1 MTSMRSCRMNCHAKT
16 NHPSIPN
23 IMEQTLSKDV
33 QEKLDMIN
41 WEALK
46 DKYGVSRD
54 SFNNNPQLASQLA
67 YGQMT
72 DLVFASKEDFSGLLS
87 LRASLDTSGDKP
99 EMKVKVFTMEKEKSE
114 KDTLFIYR
122 QPITSDAVKKAL
134 FEKGKWQ
141 GPDGREMSGYLNA
154 NGGRPITLNIDGKR
168 QQFLVSLHHPT
179 NRVVAMSLDSVR
191 SYFYDKDNNLRG
203 RGMYGV
209 PFTEEQV
216 KGLIEGNAVVHSGI
230 RKDGESF
237 SCCVQFDAAKREP
250 TVSHPSWLKQ
260 AQKAGAEIAP
270 KQKQEVQEKAA
281 QQQKTS
287 QEQGQKKS
295 GGLKK

>member
-1 MTSMRSCRMNCHAKT
+1 
-16 NHPSIPN
+16 
-23 IMEQTLSKDV
+23 METTLSKDV

-41 WEALK
+41 WDSLK
-46 DKYGVSRD
+46 DKYGISRD
-54 SFNNNPQLASQLA
+54 TFYNNPHLASQLA

-87 LRASLDTSGDKP
+87 LRANMDTSGEKP
-99 EMKVKVFTMEKEKSE
+99 EMKVRAFTMEKPKTMA
-114 KDTLFIYR
+114 DTLYLYR
-122 QPITSDAVKKAL
+122 QPITSEAVKEAL
-134 FEKGKWQ
+134 LEKGEWL
-141 GPDGREMSGYLNA
+141 GPDGKKMHGHLNA

-179 NRVVAMSLDSVR
+179 NRVVGMSLDSVR

-216 KGLIEGNAVVHSGI
+216 KGLIEGNAVVHSGL

-250 TVSHPSWLKQ
+250 TISHPSWLKQ

-270 KQKQEVQEKAA
+270 KQRQEQQEKAA
-281 QQQKTS
+281 QQQKAS

-295 GGLKK
+295 GGLRK

>member
-1 MTSMRSCRMNCHAKT
+1 
-16 NHPSIPN
+16 
-23 IMEQTLSKDV
+23 MEQTLSKDV

-281 QQQKTS
+281 QQQQKTS

>member
-1 MTSMRSCRMNCHAKT
+1 
-16 NHPSIPN
+16 
-23 IMEQTLSKDV
+23 METTLSKDV

-41 WEALK
+41 WDSLK
-46 DKYGVSRD
+46 DKYGISRD
-54 SFNNNPQLASQLA
+54 TFYNNPHLASQLA

-72 DLVFASKEDFSGLLS
+72 DQVFASKEDFSGLLS
-87 LRASLDTSGDKP
+87 LRANMDTSGEKP
-99 EMKVKVFTMEKEKSE
+99 EMKVRAFTMEKPKTMA
-114 KDTLFIYR
+114 DTLYLYK
-122 QPITSDAVKKAL
+122 QPITSEAVKEAL
-134 FEKGKWQ
+134 LEKGEWL
-141 GPDGREMSGYLNA
+141 GPDGKKMHGHLNA

-179 NRVVAMSLDSVR
+179 NRVVGMSLDSVR
-191 SYFYDKDNNLRG
+191 SFFYDKDNNLRG

-209 PFTEEQV
+209 PFSEEQV
-216 KGLIEGNAVVHSGI
+216 KGLIEGNAVVQSGL

-250 TVSHPSWLKQ
+250 AISHPSWLKQ

-270 KQKQEVQEKAA
+270 KQRQEQQEKAA
-281 QQQKTS
+281 QQQKAS

>member
-1 MTSMRSCRMNCHAKT
+1 
-16 NHPSIPN
+16 
-23 IMEQTLSKDV
+23 METTLSKDV

-41 WEALK
+41 WDSLK
-46 DKYGVSRD
+46 DKYGISRD
-54 SFNNNPQLASQLA
+54 TFYNNPHLASQLA

-87 LRASLDTSGDKP
+87 LRANMDTSGEKP
-99 EMKVKVFTMEKEKSE
+99 EMKVKVFTMEKPKTMA
-114 KDTLFIYR
+114 DTLYLYR
-122 QPITSDAVKKAL
+122 QPITSEKVKEAL
-134 FEKGKWQ
+134 LATGEWL
-141 GPDGREMSGYLNA
+141 GPDGKKMGGHLNA

-168 QQFLVSLHHPT
+168 QQFLVSMHHPT
-179 NRVVAMSLDSVR
+179 NRVVGMSLDSVR
-191 SYFYDKDNNLRG
+191 AYFYDKDNNLRG

-216 KGLIEGNAVVHSGI
+216 KGMLEGNAVVHSGL

-250 TVSHPSWLKQ
+250 VISHPSWLKQ

-270 KQKQEVQEKAA
+270 KQRQEQQEKAA
-281 QQQKTS
+281 QQQKAS

>member
-1 MTSMRSCRMNCHAKT
+1 
-16 NHPSIPN
+16 
-23 IMEQTLSKDV
+23 METTLSKDV

-41 WEALK
+41 WDSLK
-46 DKYGVSRD
+46 DKYGISRD
-54 SFNNNPQLASQLA
+54 TFYNNPHLASQLA

-87 LRASLDTSGDKP
+87 LRANMDTSGEKP
-99 EMKVKVFTMEKEKSE
+99 EMKVRAFTMEKPKTMA
-114 KDTLFIYR
+114 DTLYLYK
-122 QPITSDAVKKAL
+122 QPITSEAVKEAL
-134 FEKGKWQ
+134 LEKGEWL
-141 GPDGREMSGYLNA
+141 GPDGKKMHGHLNA

-179 NRVVAMSLDSVR
+179 NRVVGMSLDSVR

-209 PFTEEQV
+209 PFSEEQV
-216 KGLIEGNAVVHSGI
+216 KGLIEGNAVVHSGL

-250 TVSHPSWLKQ
+250 AISHPSWLKQ

-270 KQKQEVQEKAA
+270 EQRQEQQEKAA
-281 QQQKTS
+281 QQQKAS

>member
-1 MTSMRSCRMNCHAKT
+1 
-16 NHPSIPN
+16 
-23 IMEQTLSKDV
+23 MEQTLSKDV

-41 WEALK
+41 WDSLK
-46 DKYGVSRD
+46 DKYGISRD
-54 SFNNNPQLASQLA
+54 SFYNSPQLASQLV

-72 DLVFASKEDFSGLLS
+72 DLVYASKEDFSGLLS
-87 LRASLDTSGDKP
+87 LRATMDTSGEKP
-99 EMKVKVFTMEKEKSE
+99 EMRVKVFTMEKEKSE
-114 KDTLFIYR
+114 KDALYLYR
-122 QPITSDAVKKAL
+122 QPITSEAVKEAL
-134 FEKGKWQ
+134 FEKGEWL
-141 GPDGREMSGYLNA
+141 GPDGKKMHGHLNA
-154 NGGRPITLNIDGKR
+154 NGGRPITLNLDGKR

-179 NRVVAMSLDSVR
+179 NRVVGISLDSVK

-216 KGLIEGNAVVHSGI
+216 KGMMEGNAVVHSGL

-250 TVSHPSWLKQ
+250 TISHPSWLKQ
-260 AQKAGAEIAP
+260 AQRAGAEISP
-270 KQKQEVQEKAA
+270 KQRQEQQEKVV
-281 QQQKTS
+281 QQQKAS

>member
-1 MTSMRSCRMNCHAKT
+1 
-16 NHPSIPN
+16 
-23 IMEQTLSKDV
+23 METTLSKDV

-41 WEALK
+41 WDSLK
-46 DKYGVSRD
+46 DKYGISRD
-54 SFNNNPQLASQLA
+54 TFYSNPHLASQLA

-87 LRASLDTSGDKP
+87 LRANMDTSGEKP
-99 EMKVKVFTMEKEKSE
+99 EMKVRAFTMEKPKTMA
-114 KDTLFIYR
+114 DTLYLYK
-122 QPITSDAVKKAL
+122 QPITSEAVKEAL
-134 FEKGKWQ
+134 LEKGEWL
-141 GPDGREMSGYLNA
+141 GPDGKKMHGHLNA

-179 NRVVAMSLDSVR
+179 NRVVGMSLDSVR

-216 KGLIEGNAVVHSGI
+216 KGLIEGNAVVHSGL

-250 TVSHPSWLKQ
+250 AISHPSWLKQ

-270 KQKQEVQEKAA
+270 KQRQEQQEKAA
-281 QQQKTS
+281 QQQKAS

>member
-1 MTSMRSCRMNCHAKT
+1 
-16 NHPSIPN
+16 
-23 IMEQTLSKDV
+23 METTLSKDV

-41 WEALK
+41 WDSLK
-46 DKYGVSRD
+46 DKYGISRD
-54 SFNNNPQLASQLA
+54 TFYNNPHLASQLA

-87 LRASLDTSGDKP
+87 LRANMDTSGEKP
-99 EMKVKVFTMEKEKSE
+99 EMKVRAFTMEKPKTMA
-114 KDTLFIYR
+114 DTLYLYK
-122 QPITSDAVKKAL
+122 QPITSEAVKEAL
-134 FEKGKWQ
+134 LEKGEWL
-141 GPDGREMSGYLNA
+141 GPDGKKMHGHLNA
-154 NGGRPITLNIDGKR
+154 NGSRPITLNIDGKR

-179 NRVVAMSLDSVR
+179 NRVVGMSLDSVR

-209 PFTEEQV
+209 PFSEEQV
-216 KGLIEGNAVVHSGI
+216 KGLIEGNAVVHSGL

-250 TVSHPSWLKQ
+250 AISHPSWLKQ

-270 KQKQEVQEKAA
+270 KQRQEQQEKAA
-281 QQQKTS
+281 QQQKAS

>member
-1 MTSMRSCRMNCHAKT
+1 
-16 NHPSIPN
+16 
-23 IMEQTLSKDV
+23 METTLSKDV

-41 WEALK
+41 WDSLK
-46 DKYGVSRD
+46 DKYGISRD
-54 SFNNNPQLASQLA
+54 TFYTNPHLASQLA

-87 LRASLDTSGDKP
+87 LRANMDTSGEKP
-99 EMKVKVFTMEKEKSE
+99 EMKVRAFTMEKPKTMA
-114 KDTLFIYR
+114 DTLYLYK
-122 QPITSDAVKKAL
+122 QPITSEAVKEAL
-134 FEKGKWQ
+134 LEKGEWL
-141 GPDGREMSGYLNA
+141 GPDGKKMHGHLNA

-179 NRVVAMSLDSVR
+179 NRVVGMSLDSVR

-216 KGLIEGNAVVHSGI
+216 KGLIEGNAVVHSGL

-250 TVSHPSWLKQ
+250 AISHPSWLKQ

-270 KQKQEVQEKAA
+270 KQRQEQQEKAA
-281 QQQKTS
+281 QQQKAS

-295 GGLKK
+295 GGMKK

>member
-1 MTSMRSCRMNCHAKT
+1 
-16 NHPSIPN
+16 
-23 IMEQTLSKDV
+23 METTLSKDV

-41 WEALK
+41 WDSLK
-46 DKYGVSRD
+46 DKYGISRD
-54 SFNNNPQLASQLA
+54 TFYNNPYLASQLA
-67 YGQMT
+67 YGHMT

-87 LRASLDTSGDKP
+87 LRANMDTSGEKP
-99 EMKVKVFTMEKEKSE
+99 EMKVRAFTMEKPKTMA
-114 KDTLFIYR
+114 DTLYLYK
-122 QPITSDAVKKAL
+122 QPITSEAVKEAL
-134 FEKGKWQ
+134 LEKGEWL
-141 GPDGREMSGYLNA
+141 GPDGKKMHGHLNA

-179 NRVVAMSLDSVR
+179 NRVVGMSLDSVR

-209 PFTEEQV
+209 PFSEEQV
-216 KGLIEGNAVVHSGI
+216 KGLIEGNAVIHSGL

-250 TVSHPSWLKQ
+250 AISHPSWLKQ

-270 KQKQEVQEKAA
+270 KQRQEQQEKAA
-281 QQQKTS
+281 QQQKAS

>member
-1 MTSMRSCRMNCHAKT
+1 
-16 NHPSIPN
+16 
-23 IMEQTLSKDV
+23 MEQTLSKDV

-54 SFNNNPQLASQLA
+54 SFYNNPQLASQLA

-87 LRASLDTSGDKP
+87 LRGSLDTSGDKP

>member
-1 MTSMRSCRMNCHAKT
+1 
-16 NHPSIPN
+16 
-23 IMEQTLSKDV
+23 MEQTLSKDV

-179 NRVVAMSLDSVR
+179 NRVVGMSLDSVR

-216 KGLIEGNAVVHSGI
+216 KGLIEGNAVVHSGL

-250 TVSHPSWLKQ
+250 VISHPSWLKQ

-270 KQKQEVQEKAA
+270 KQRQEQQEKAV
-281 QQQKTS
+281 QQQKAT

>member
-1 MTSMRSCRMNCHAKT
+1 
-16 NHPSIPN
+16 
-23 IMEQTLSKDV
+23 MEQTLSKDV

-41 WEALK
+41 WDSLK
-46 DKYGVSRD
+46 DKYGISRE
-54 SFNNNPQLASQLA
+54 SFYNSPQLASQLV

-72 DLVFASKEDFSGLLS
+72 ALVYASKEDFSGILS
-87 LRASLDTSGDKP
+87 LRATMDTSGEKP

-114 KDTLFIYR
+114 KDALYLYR
-122 QPITSDAVKKAL
+122 QPITSEAVKEAL
-134 FEKGKWQ
+134 FEKGEWL
-141 GPDGREMSGYLNA
+141 GPDGKKMHGHLNA
-154 NGGRPITLNIDGKR
+154 NGGRPITLNLDGKR

-179 NRVVAMSLDSVR
+179 NRIVGISLDSVK

-216 KGLIEGNAVVHSGI
+216 KGMMEGNAVVHSGL

-250 TVSHPSWLKQ
+250 TISHPSWLKQ
-260 AQKAGAEIAP
+260 AQRAGAEISP
-270 KQKQEVQEKAA
+270 KQRQEQQEKVV
-281 QQQKTS
+281 QQQKAS
-287 QEQGQKKS
+287 QEQGQKKP

>member
-1 MTSMRSCRMNCHAKT
+1 
-16 NHPSIPN
+16 
-23 IMEQTLSKDV
+23 METTLSKDV

-41 WEALK
+41 WDSLK
-46 DKYGVSRD
+46 DKYGISRD
-54 SFNNNPQLASQLA
+54 TFYNNPHLASQLA

-87 LRASLDTSGDKP
+87 LRANMDTSGEKP
-99 EMKVKVFTMEKEKSE
+99 EMKVRAFTMEKPKTMA
-114 KDTLFIYR
+114 DTLYLYK
-122 QPITSDAVKKAL
+122 QPITSEAVKEAL
-134 FEKGKWQ
+134 LEKGEWL
-141 GPDGREMSGYLNA
+141 GPDGKKMHGHLNA

-179 NRVVAMSLDSVR
+179 NRVVGMSLDSVR

-209 PFTEEQV
+209 PFSEEQV
-216 KGLIEGNAVVHSGI
+216 KGLIEGNAVIHSGL

-250 TVSHPSWLKQ
+250 TVSHPSWLNQ
-260 AQKAGAEIAP
+260 AQRAGAEVTP
-270 KQKQEVQEKAA
+270 KQKQEEKAVQQQKAA
-281 QQQKTS
+281 QEQNQSQKR
-287 QEQGQKKS
+287 S

>member
-1 MTSMRSCRMNCHAKT
+1 
-16 NHPSIPN
+16 
-23 IMEQTLSKDV
+23 MEQTLSKDV

-54 SFNNNPQLASQLA
+54 SFYNNPQLASQLA
-67 YGQMT
+67 YAQMT

-281 QQQKTS
+281 QLQKTS

>member
-1 MTSMRSCRMNCHAKT
+1 
-16 NHPSIPN
+16 
-23 IMEQTLSKDV
+23 METTLSKDV

-41 WEALK
+41 WDSLK
-46 DKYGVSRD
+46 DKYGISRD
-54 SFNNNPQLASQLA
+54 TFYNNPHLASQLA

-87 LRASLDTSGDKP
+87 LRANMDTSGEKP
-99 EMKVKVFTMEKEKSE
+99 EMKVRAFTMEKPKTMA
-114 KDTLFIYR
+114 DTLYLYK
-122 QPITSDAVKKAL
+122 QPITSEAVKEAL
-134 FEKGKWQ
+134 LEKGEWL
-141 GPDGREMSGYLNA
+141 GPDGKKMHGHLNA

-179 NRVVAMSLDSVR
+179 NRVVGMSLDSVR

-216 KGLIEGNAVVHSGI
+216 KGLIEGNAVVHSGL

-250 TVSHPSWLKQ
+250 AISHPSWLKQ

-270 KQKQEVQEKAA
+270 KQKQEQQEKAA
-281 QQQKTS
+281 QQQKAS

-295 GGLKK
+295 GGMKK

>member
-1 MTSMRSCRMNCHAKT
+1 
-16 NHPSIPN
+16 
-23 IMEQTLSKDV
+23 METTLSKDV

-41 WEALK
+41 WDSLK
-46 DKYGVSRD
+46 DKYGISRD
-54 SFNNNPQLASQLA
+54 TFYSNPHLASQLA

-87 LRASLDTSGDKP
+87 LRANMDTSGEKP
-99 EMKVKVFTMEKEKSE
+99 EMKVRAFTMEKPKTMA
-114 KDTLFIYR
+114 DTLYLYK
-122 QPITSDAVKKAL
+122 QPITSEAVKEAL
-134 FEKGKWQ
+134 LEKGEWL
-141 GPDGREMSGYLNA
+141 GPDGKKMHGHLNA

-179 NRVVAMSLDSVR
+179 NRVVGMSLDSVR

-209 PFTEEQV
+209 PFSEEQV
-216 KGLIEGNAVVHSGI
+216 KGLIEGNAVVHSGL

-250 TVSHPSWLKQ
+250 AISHPSWLKQ

-270 KQKQEVQEKAA
+270 KQRQEQQEKAA
-281 QQQKTS
+281 QQQKAS

>member
-1 MTSMRSCRMNCHAKT
+1 
-16 NHPSIPN
+16 
-23 IMEQTLSKDV
+23 
-33 QEKLDMIN
+33 
-41 WEALK
+41 
-46 DKYGVSRD
+46 
-54 SFNNNPQLASQLA
+54 
-67 YGQMT
+67 
-72 DLVFASKEDFSGLLS
+72 
-87 LRASLDTSGDKP
+87 
-99 EMKVKVFTMEKEKSE
+99 
-114 KDTLFIYR
+114 
-122 QPITSDAVKKAL
+122 
-134 FEKGKWQ
+134 
-141 GPDGREMSGYLNA
+141 MSGYLNV
-154 NGGRPITLNIDGKR
+154 NGGRPVTLNIDGKR
-168 QQFLVSLHHPT
+168 QQFLVSLHYPT

>member
-1 MTSMRSCRMNCHAKT
+1 
-16 NHPSIPN
+16 
-23 IMEQTLSKDV
+23 MEQTLSKDV

-99 EMKVKVFTMEKEKSE
+99 EMKFKVFTMEKEKSE

-141 GPDGREMSGYLNA
+141 GPDRREMSGYLNA